1 MDTVIEEFDKITIEE
16 EARKAQEEATKEI
29 PPIDYQQL
37 LIEAQEEIRKAQEEA
52 RKAQEEARENKEEAR
67 KAQEE
72 ARKNKEEARE
82 YKLKMGVGSFF
93 DSREAKLPDIEFVGS
108 TSGASL
114 PSGSEPSGTN
124 HEAATFTEGEFKHI
138 NFELTEEE
146 LLEPSKVLADKTKSL
161 KCSTET
167 DVYFACIEFVN
178 DMIKACSLTKDI
190 YITNELSISS
200 CKSDLWVFTFDNYH
214 VGTFEVKKP
223 NLDGSSI
230 MDNKFLLGQIFDY
243 MMKIRSVNG
252 MRYVFGVITDYR
264 EWRICWL
271 NDSDAAA
278 TTAELC
284 NLEDVENISLNRELR
299 VSKIYK
305 GSGGT
310 SAEVK
315 ELSIALTSVLRKMS
329 YYRQFRRP
337 VKLISDKRPYLKLS
351 RDCCEWVSGINNDLK
366 LTLKPPHKNTS
377 NYTLLRDY
385 HGGRDGRVW
394 LATSDSGHLAVLK
407 FLNKKADET
416 KERLKER
423 AEKESK
429 YWNKLGFESVYCCE
443 LNKSIAIIMPFCFHF
458 DDKKDLI
465 YNLNAWS
472 CRNRLNEEP
481 DSENVCLLKECQDK
495 LSEIKFNEVL
505 QKCVD
510 NFAHKKLVH
519 NDIASKHVAVVPI
532 IPSNQNE
539 AIKFVYTFIDLS
551 DITDTDTQDEAL
563 ETMKNYV
570 ADNLKIVL

>member
-1 MDTVIEEFDKITIEE
+1 MDTVTEEIDKITI
-16 EARKAQEEATKEI
+16 AQEEA
-29 PPIDYQQL
+29 PIDYQQL
-37 LIEAQEEIRKAQEEA
+37 FIE
-52 RKAQEEARENKEEAR
+52 
-67 KAQEE
+67 AQEE
-72 ARKNKEEARE
+72 ARKNKEEARKYKEEARKNKEEARKNKEEATKAQEEATKAQEEATKAQEESRE

-108 TSGASL
+108 TSGAS
-114 PSGSEPSGTN
+114 GTN
-124 HEAATFTEGEFKHI
+124 HEPATFTEGEFKHI

-167 DVYFACIEFVN
+167 DVHFACIELVN
-178 DMIKACSLTKDI
+178 DMIKACSLTKEI

-200 CKSDLWVFTFDNYH
+200 CKSDLWVFTFDNYP
-214 VGTFEVKKP
+214 VGSFEVKKP

-230 MDNKFLLGQIFDY
+230 MDNKLLLGQIFDY

-284 NLEDVENISLNRELR
+284 SLKDVENISLSRELR

-337 VKLISDKRPYLKLS
+337 VELISDKRPYLKLS
-351 RDCCEWVSGINNDLK
+351 RYCCEWVSGINSDLK
-366 LTLKPPHKNTS
+366 LTLKPPPKNTS
-377 NYTLLRDY
+377 NYILLRDY

-394 LATSDSGHLAVLK
+394 LATSESGHLAVLK
-407 FLNKKADET
+407 FLDKNADET
-416 KERLKER
+416 KEKLKER

-472 CRNRLNEEP
+472 CRSRLNEEP
-481 DSENVCLLKECQDK
+481 DSELYKNVSLLKECQDK
-495 LSEIKFNEVL
+495 LSEMKFNDVL
-505 QKCVD
+505 QKCVHS
-510 NFAHKKLVH
+510 FACNKLVH

-539 AIKFVYTFIDLS
+539 AIQFVYTFIDLS